1 MIEKKYISTLSAKAF
16 TKLKQKKYR
25 EECGQFIAEGIKLCE
40 ELIASDYFCSDLI
53 IYEHIIDD
61 NRIQKILSHKN
72 LQDTRIL
79 LSNEANIKKIAD
91 AMTPQGIIA
100 IARTEKQILN
110 RNAEQIVVLE
120 NIQDP
125 GNLGTIIRTA
135 DWFGIRNIL
144 ISSSSVDIYNP
155 KVIRSTMGSLF
166 HLKVEYSDDIIS
178 YCETN
183 FPEHTMFAS
192 SLATDKTLD
201 DIDIP
206 QKIAIFFGNE
216 GNGLSQ
222 SVLDR
227 IDTKYIIKGA
237 GNAESLNLSIA
248 AGISLYHFTKNIIN
262 TNIKFKQ

>member
-1 MIEKKYISTLSAKAF
+1 MTEKKYISTLSAKAF
-16 TKLKQKKYR
+16 AKLKQKKYR
-25 EECGQFIAEGIKLCE
+25 EESELFIAEGIKICE
-40 ELIASDYFCSDLI
+40 ELIASDYILTDLI
-53 IYEHIIDD
+53 IDERIIEDSK
-61 NRIQKILSHKN
+61 IQNLLSYKN
-72 LQDTRIL
+72 LYDTRIL

-91 AMTPQGIIA
+91 TMTPQGIIA
-100 IARTEKQILN
+100 IAKKEKQSLN
-110 RNAEQIVVLE
+110 RDADQIVVLE

-135 DWFGIRNIL
+135 DWFGIQNIL

-155 KVIRSTMGSLF
+155 KVIRSTMGSIF
-166 HLKVEYSDDIIS
+166 HLNIEYSEDIIS
-178 YCETN
+178 YCEAN

-192 SLATDKTLD
+192 SLSTDKTLD
-201 DIDIP
+201 DITIP
-206 QKIAIFFGNE
+206 EKVVIFFGNE

-248 AGISLYHFTKNIIN
+248 AGISLYHFTKNR
-262 TNIKFKQ
+262 IK

>member
-1 MIEKKYISTLSAKAF
+1 MTEKKYISTLSAKAF
-16 TKLKQKKYR
+16 AKLKQKKYR
-25 EECGQFIAEGIKLCE
+25 EESGLFIAEGIKICE
-40 ELIASDYFCSDLI
+40 ELIASDYICTDLI
-53 IYEHIIDD
+53 IDEKLISNEQIIEDS
-61 NRIQKILSHKN
+61 RIQKLLQHKN

-91 AMTPQGIIA
+91 TMTPQGIIA
-100 IARTEKQILN
+100 IAKTEQQSLN
-110 RNAEQIVVLE
+110 RSAEQIVVLE

-155 KVIRSTMGSLF
+155 KVIRSAMGSIF
-166 HLKVEYSDDIIS
+166 HLNIEYSDDIIS

-192 SLATDKTLD
+192 SLATNKTLD
-201 DIDIP
+201 DIHIP
-206 QKIAIFFGNE
+206 EKVAIFFGNE

-248 AGISLYHFTKNIIN
+248 AGISLYHFTKNR
-262 TNIKFKQ
+262 IK